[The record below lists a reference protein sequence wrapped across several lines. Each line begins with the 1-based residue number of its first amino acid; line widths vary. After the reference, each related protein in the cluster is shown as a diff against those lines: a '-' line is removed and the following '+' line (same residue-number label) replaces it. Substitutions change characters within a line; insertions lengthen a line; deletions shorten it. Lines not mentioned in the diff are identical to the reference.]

1 MDSTIKEKNR
11 KEKYMTELR
20 INEVKIPEVI
30 SFNYEE
36 LKTALLN
43 KVKDYEGLVVTAD
56 QIKYA
61 KTDKADL
68 NKLKKAL
75 NDERLRLQREYMKPF
90 DEFKK
95 QMDELISIIDRPV
108 ALIDKQLKEFEEQEK
123 TQKKADIQELFDHTG
138 FQDFVTLEMI
148 WNPRWLNKSYS
159 FSQIQAD
166 LDAKKYQIG
175 SDVFTI
181 HEMPVFSYEAMV
193 VYKETLDLSKA
204 LTEGKRLADIQKKKQ
219 EELEKQEAEKKVAEQ
234 KKVSDEES
242 QQIEFNTIESFDE
255 NVLNNLKATQE
266 KDEKREWVAF
276 NAYLTPE
283 DAQALV
289 EFFKNRN
296 ISFKPV

>member
-1 MDSTIKEKNR
+1 MNYMELLDVNNGISDDVITAAEKEMKIKFP
-11 KEKYMTELR
+11 KEYRDFMLKYNGCEGEIGQLSYISMW
-20 INEVKIPEVI
+20 KI
-30 SFNYEE
+30 EE
-36 LKTALLN
+36 LA
-43 KVKDYEGLVVTAD
+43 E
-56 QIKYA
+56 
-61 KTDKADL
+61 
-68 NKLKKAL
+68 
-75 NDERLRLQREYMKPF
+75 
-90 DEFKK
+90 
-95 QMDELISIIDRPV
+95 
-108 ALIDKQLKEFEEQEK
+108 
-123 TQKKADIQELFDHTG
+123 
-138 FQDFVTLEMI
+138 
-148 WNPRWLNKSYS
+148 LNKSYS